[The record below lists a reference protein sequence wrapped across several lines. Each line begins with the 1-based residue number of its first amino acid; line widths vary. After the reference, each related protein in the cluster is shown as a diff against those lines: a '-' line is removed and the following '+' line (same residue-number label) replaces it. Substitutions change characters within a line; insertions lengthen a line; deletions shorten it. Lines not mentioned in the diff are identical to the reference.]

1 MGETLNS
8 IERTLRTIKF
18 LPVDRV
24 PVDLHNFL
32 VTARLMGVETFSDYF
47 RDGEAMAEGQ
57 IKAWEKYGHDVLI
70 IENGT
75 AALAEACG
83 VRVQYQS
90 DAAPVAKEPA
100 IKSLDEVDQLQIPDP
115 YQDPL
120 LSELLKATRIV
131 VEEIGD
137 QAFIMGR
144 ADQGPFSLACE
155 IRGMSEFLLDIALNE
170 KPDQIHQLL
179 DFCRQVSHR
188 YALAQIEQGA
198 HATSIGDS
206 PSGPDVIS
214 PKYYHQFAYPH
225 VKKLV
230 NDLKADNILLA
241 YHICGNST
249 PIIKEMV
256 GSGAAILEIDQ
267 KADMRKCKEAAAG
280 KATLLGPVDPSD
292 VMANATA
299 DVVVE
304 KCREAIAILAPGG
317 GFILGPGC
325 ALPASTPDENIHA
338 MIETAKEFGVDE
350 TYL

>member
-1 MGETLNS
+1 
-8 IERTLRTIKF
+8 
-18 LPVDRV
+18 VDRV

-32 VTARLMGVETFSDYF
+32 VTARLMGAESFASFF

-57 IKAWEKYGHDVLI
+57 IKAWKRFGHDVLI

-83 VRVQYQS
+83 VQVQYQS
-90 DAAPVAKEPA
+90 DSAPVAKEPA
-100 IKSLDEVDQLQIPDP
+100 IKSLKEVDQLKIPDP
-115 YQDPL
+115 YTHPL

-131 VEEIGD
+131 VSEIGD
-137 QAFIMGR
+137 QAFILGR

-170 KPDQIHQLL
+170 NPDEIHQLL
-179 DFCRQVSHR
+179 DFCRQVCHR
-188 YALAQIEQGA
+188 YAVAQIEQGA

-214 PKYYHQFAYPH
+214 PRYYRQFAYPH
-225 VKKLV
+225 VKRLV
-230 NDLKADNILLA
+230 NDLRSDHIILA

-256 GSGAAILEIDQ
+256 DSGAAILEIDQ
-267 KADMRKCKEAAAG
+267 KADLQKAKNAAAG
-280 KATLLGPVDPSD
+280 KATLLGPIDPSD
-292 VMANATA
+292 VMANATT
-299 DVVVE
+299 DIVVK
-304 KCREAIAILAPGG
+304 KCREALEILAPGG

-325 ALPASTPDENIHA
+325 ALPASTPDENIDA
-338 MIETAKEFGVDE
+338 MIETAKEFGRY
-350 TYL
+350 TYE